1 MNAVKKHI
9 SSTEYGQRQEGHKNG
24 LNATPVHTRKTGIS
38 VIRFSLQFGETELRS
53 EKDTSNTLRAK
64 TEKRE
69 KVARGMNPACKG
81 RRSSFLINL
90 NI

>member
-9 SSTEYGQRQEGHKNG
+9 SSTEYGQRKKGHENS
-24 LNATPVHTRKTGIS
+24 LNTTPVHTRKTDVS

-53 EKDTSNTLRAK
+53 EKDTSDTRIA
-64 TEKRE
+64 EYGKRG
-69 KVARGMNPACKG
+69 KMDRRMNPTRKG
-81 RRSSFLINL
+81 RKSTFLINI

>member
-1 MNAVKKHI
+1 MDAVKMNI
-9 SSTEYGQRQEGHKNG
+9 SSTEYREQQEGHKTS
-24 LNATPVHTRKTGIS
+24 LNTTHVHTRKTDVS

-53 EKDTSNTLRAK
+53 KKDTSDTRRAE

-69 KVARGMNPACKG
+69 KVARGTNPARKG
-81 RRSSFLINL
+81 RKSTFLINL